1 MLVCLLETREQPIV
15 VTNDQGI
22 QVPGTTTSNGTNQ
35 LTWTPTPLP
44 TDGSADGQY
53 TVTITPVDKAGRS
66 GTVVNRQFIYDTQA
80 PRITEATPV
89 TLHAPVSYLGGGLNQ
104 FVLTIEDVGSC
115 GSVISFSSCSLDGCS
130 RKTRSRR
137 INA

>member
-1 MLVCLLETREQPIV
+1 MSFGDNGTTIV

-22 QVPGTTTSNGTNQ
+22 QMPGTTTSNGTNQ

-53 TVTITPVDKAGRS
+53 TVAITPVDKAGTFWHS
-66 GTVVNRQFIYDTQA
+66 CQPTVFIYDTQA
-80 PRITEATPV
+80 PRNNRLQHLW
-89 TLHAPVSYLGGGLNQ
+89 TLHAPVSYLGGGLNE
-104 FVLTIEDVGSC
+104 FVVTIEDVGPADLF
-115 GSVISFSSCSLDGCS
+115 ISFSSCSLDGCS